1 MKEKEIH
8 AATNNLYLQR
18 ESGDLDVAHTQEA
31 LRKSYR
37 RVSLEKGAVFGCLLL
52 CLELHTTNAV

>member
-1 MKEKEIH
+1 MLKEKEIH

-18 ESGDLDVAHTQEA
+18 ESGDVDVAHIQET

-37 RVSLEKGAVFGCLLL
+37 RFRLEKGVVFGCL
-52 CLELHTTNAV
+52 